1 MRQND
6 DESES
11 ESESPAPATPLADA
25 GAAGIV
31 VTVIE
36 REPYEALD
44 DLMNVIEA
52 LCPTWPSRRMFSVT
66 GQFLM

>member
-6 DESES
+6 DKSA
-11 ESESPAPATPLADA
+11 SESPEPTTPLAGA
-25 GAAGIV
+25 GGIV
-31 VTVIE
+31 VTAAE

-66 GQFLM
+66 GEFLM

>member
-6 DESES
+6 DKSKPESA
-11 ESESPAPATPLADA
+11 APTELLAGVGA
-25 GAAGIV
+25 GGLV
-31 VTVIE
+31 VTATE

-52 LCPTWPSRRMFSVT
+52 LCPTWPSRRMFSET
-66 GQFLM
+66 GKFLM